1 MMRERK
7 TKKIIK
13 ISKMNKISKVNKFL
27 RENWPI
33 LLGILAT
40 ILYVYRD
47 MIFGIYRL
55 SYSNLV
61 YRMMP
66 WKSLGVATKGPILSD
81 TMDNLIQTIFSTMRS
96 KEPYQFWNNMIGMGA
111 KEDITIVM
119 YPLYL
124 LYLLPLGAATF
135 LKSVFQFAVAFFAM
149 YLLVREFGCKKLP
162 SVISGILYTFCSS
175 LVCWHSW
182 PHSDVAMFAPFAF
195 LLVWRLVRER
205 KISDTI
211 WLTLVLYL
219 MLIAGMPTFAAY
231 FFYLLGCWIVVLTI
245 HRYRTD
251 IKKIMTVFCEFASSV
266 LMAGLISFPYTA
278 QLLLSVGSNGYTDSR
293 RNQGFDT
300 LETFYLSLSYYPDW
314 TQELARHFNE
324 CTFYIGMLGLLL
336 LLCTWIRL
344 HKRKNIWYWAGA
356 AAVLLLLIYTHS
368 LDFIYTRLP
377 AVNTSNKFRV
387 MVLLN
392 FTIAILAGFHL
403 DDLIQNREYYKKHWY
418 LFLPAAL
425 IVLGGWVYFSE
436 FDIQAL
442 SETITDTKI
451 ITLCYIL
458 VSTCCLICYARWGK
472 KEILLFLCVVT
483 VLDLGGFAS
492 SYLPFI
498 EKGAKDIPDATDSI
512 AYLQEHTQNGERIT
526 AIDTWTLFPNM
537 NVFYGLK
544 DTRSHNL
551 INTNPDLTLYF
562 TVMDEW
568 YYTTPTRTAVWE
580 IQNYNLLKYLGTKYI
595 ADTEKYDTVA
605 YVENRDGQTSVGDLH
620 SGKYVRQT
628 FTVDRDDL
636 TCIQIQAATFGNTY
650 ESEEELRVR
659 LSEKESRAI
668 ICEKGYPLSS
678 LKDNAY
684 LSLEF
689 ETIKDSAGMTYE
701 LYIYNS
707 AHDKNFPVTV
717 WRSGM
722 DAYEGELIV
731 NGERVDADLILMAG
745 FTSKNWTPVYDGAD
759 GLYIKE
765 LNEWTE
771 RFTLCDTAY
780 IGDSER
786 TTIAWMAEEFLANTV
801 FVSTDYY
808 RGSQAEELLKDRF
821 TTVKSTD
828 PRNAPYGQIVF
839 QKLTDKDQVRLLS
852 ETDDRTILEVSLS
865 EGRFL
870 LFNEYYDDEWTVFI
884 DGEEAELLK
893 ANFLMRAV
901 YLPESGTHTVEF
913 RYVPRSTWK
922 LIAVAVCGGGILLGV
937 ILFRKKIQ
945 RGVDAC

>member
-1 MMRERK
+1 MMQKRK
-7 TKKIIK
+7 I
-13 ISKMNKISKVNKFL
+13 NRFL
-27 RENWPI
+27 RANWPI
-33 LLGILAT
+33 LLGILGA

-96 KEPYQFWNNMIGMGA
+96 GEPYQFWNNMIGMGA

-124 LYLLPLGAATF
+124 LYLLPLGVATF
-135 LKSVFQFAVAFFAM
+135 LKSVFQFIMAFLAM
-149 YLLVREFGCKKLP
+149 YLLVREFGCRKLP

-205 KISDTI
+205 KVSDTI

-231 FFYLLGCWIVVLTI
+231 FLYLLGVWIVVLTI
-245 HRYRTD
+245 HRYRMD
-251 IKKIMTVFCEFASSV
+251 IKKILTVFCEFGSSV
-266 LMAGLISFPYTA
+266 VMAGLISFPYTA

-314 TQELARHFNE
+314 TQELERHFNE
-324 CTFYIGMLGLLL
+324 CTFYIGMLGLIL
-336 LLCTWIRL
+336 LLCTFIRL
-344 HKRKNIWYWAGA
+344 HKRKNIWYWAGTA
-356 AAVLLLLIYTHS
+356 IVLLLFIYTHS

-377 AVNTSNKFRV
+377 AINTSNKFRV

-392 FTIAILAGFHL
+392 FTIAILSGFHL
-403 DDLIQNREYYKKHWY
+403 EDLIENRDYYKKHWY
-418 LFLPAAL
+418 LFLPPVF
-425 IVLGGWVYFSE
+425 IVLGGWVFFSE
-436 FDIQAL
+436 LDIWAL
-442 SETITDTKI
+442 SETLTEDKMIPFY
-451 ITLCYIL
+451 YIL
-458 VSTCCLICYARWGK
+458 ISALCLIFYARWGR
-472 KEILLFLCVVT
+472 KEFLIVLCVT
-483 VLDLGGFAS
+483 AILDLGGFAS

-526 AIDTWTLFPNM
+526 AVDTWTLFPNM

-595 ADTEKYDTVA
+595 ADTQKYDTIA
-605 YVENRDGQTSVGDLH
+605 YVENRDGQTSVGELH
-620 SGKYVRQT
+620 SGRYVRQT
-628 FTVDRDDL
+628 FTVEQDEF
-636 TCIQIQAATFGNTY
+636 TCIQIQAATFGYTHD
-650 ESEEELRVR
+650 SEEELRVR
-659 LSEKESRAI
+659 LSEKESGEI
-668 ICEKGYPLSS
+668 ICEKGFPLFS

-689 ETIKDSAGMTYE
+689 DTIKDSAGKTYE

-707 AHDKNFPVTV
+707 AHDEKLPVTV
-717 WRSGM
+717 WRSGT
-722 DAYEGELIV
+722 DAYKGELIV
-731 NGERVDADLILMAG
+731 NGQKVDADLILIAG
-745 FTSKNWTPVYDGAD
+745 FTNKNWKPVYDGAD

-765 LNEWTE
+765 LDKWTD
-771 RFTLCDTAY
+771 RFTLCDTAF

-786 TTIAWMAEEFLANTV
+786 TTIAWMAEEFLPNTV
-801 FVSTDYY
+801 FISTDYY
-808 RGSQAEELLKDRF
+808 SGSVTEAQLWDRL
-821 TTVKSTD
+821 TMIKSTD
-828 PRNAPYGQIVF
+828 WRNAPYGQILF
-839 QKLTDKDQVRLLS
+839 QELTDADQVMLLS
-852 ETDDRTILEVSLS
+852 ETDDCTKLEVSLS

-870 LFNEYYDDEWTVFI
+870 LFNEYYDDEWKVYI

-913 RYVPRSTWK
+913 RYEPKSTWK
-922 LIAVAVCGGGILLGV
+922 LIAVAVFGGVLLGGV
-937 ILFRKKIQ
+937 VVFRKKIQ
-945 RGVDAC
+945 KAVDAGRI